1 MTPAPDDDT
10 TPQRSILDFLPSS
23 ELPRLPDST
32 DAAELIAIMNLS
44 ASYRRQCQAVFA
56 AVAGM
61 PQADRSAAD
70 CRLATEA
77 ARLGMSA
84 ASALTN
90 AAKDRLQRLE
100 GYGDATAAA
109 YFHPPKEPQ
118 P

>member
-10 TPQRSILDFLPSS
+10 TPQRSILDYLPSS

-32 DAAELIAIMNLS
+32 DAADLIGILNLS
-44 ASYRRQCQAVFA
+44 ASYHRQCKAVFT

-61 PQADRSAAD
+61 PQPDRSAAD
-70 CRLATEA
+70 CRLAAEA

-84 ASALTN
+84 ASALKE
-90 AAKDRLQRLE
+90 AALTRLKRLE
-100 GYGDATAAA
+100 GYGDATATL
-109 YFHPPKEPQ
+109 YFHPPKEPA